1 MMPQGTDKVTGN
13 HGCFDSVYE
22 TSAGVTSSKFEKYAD
37 AVGEL
42 FLSIESE
49 AVRWQILLSYIELV
63 IYNVLVGTDKIK
75 PFLTACVL

>member
-1 MMPQGTDKVTGN
+1 M
-13 HGCFDSVYE
+13 
-22 TSAGVTSSKFEKYAD
+22 TSSKFKKYAD